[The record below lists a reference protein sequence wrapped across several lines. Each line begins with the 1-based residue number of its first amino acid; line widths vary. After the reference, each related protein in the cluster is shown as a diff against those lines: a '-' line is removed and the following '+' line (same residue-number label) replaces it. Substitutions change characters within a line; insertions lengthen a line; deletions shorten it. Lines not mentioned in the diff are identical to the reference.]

1 MLGIYKNRLDYNLV
15 RGVIEDKM
23 KVVAGQRSIIT
34 FKTKI
39 LEGKELTDSIM
50 SDWGK
55 KDPNDPMVEEMK
67 KRLANDPFLAYGG
80 YTEGGH
86 IRYRNGE
93 NAIIGGITIKTRGSK
108 KI

>member
-34 FKTKI
+34 FKTRI
-39 LEGKELTDSIM
+39 LEGKELNDSIM
-50 SDWGK
+50 SDWGDK
-55 KDPNDPMVEEMK
+55 NTNNPMLDEIK

-80 YTEGGH
+80 YTEG
-86 IRYRNGE
+86 YWCFYLPNP
-93 NAIIGGITIKTRGSK
+93 T
-108 KI
+108 